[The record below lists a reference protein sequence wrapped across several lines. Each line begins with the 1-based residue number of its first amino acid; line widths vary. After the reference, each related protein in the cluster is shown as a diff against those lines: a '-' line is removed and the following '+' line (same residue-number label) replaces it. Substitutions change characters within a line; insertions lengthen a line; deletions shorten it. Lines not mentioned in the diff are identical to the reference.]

1 MEGEVS
7 LASSYGPLAMAD
19 EDVCRA
25 VGEDLTHYYPGH
37 LWCVG
42 ANHEAGTLYIDL
54 PYQKPA
60 HLRQYGYLMHIST
73 VLGAD
78 GRKKVMR
85 AGGELLE
92 RFGLPRSAA
101 TPDADAMARE
111 NGLLADGAR
120 DKSKH

>member
-1 MEGEVS
+1 MSDEIA
-7 LASSYGPLAMAD
+7 LAASYGPQAMAD

-25 VGEDLTHYYPGH
+25 VGEDLTHYFPGH

-42 ANHEAGTLYIDL
+42 CNHEAGTLYIDL

-60 HLRQYGYLMHIST
+60 HLRHYGFLMHIST

-92 RFGLPRSAA
+92 RFGLPRSGAKQEAA
-101 TPDADAMARE
+101 EMAAE
-111 NGLLADGAR
+111 HGLIADGAR